1 MFSRQFQCQ
10 CLYAE
15 LIGKSCLPQQALVVQ
30 ELRSLFPATGKIF
43 FCNASPV
50 AGLEAEKLAIK
61 GAPGMYLRM
70 PIVGLITAR
79 EIFTS
84 KQLSVRKIM
93 WPPGQECLA
102 LHRVLMTNTS
112 IFIAAHLVECQK
124 RSLGDF
130 VN

>member
-1 MFSRQFQCQ
+1 MVLLSQKIEIN
-10 CLYAE
+10 L
-15 LIGKSCLPQQALVVQ
+15 LTVNNLPDL
-30 ELRSLFPATGKIF
+30 LNIHDL
-43 FCNASPV
+43 NASPV

-112 IFIAAHLVECQK
+112 IFIAAHLVECQI